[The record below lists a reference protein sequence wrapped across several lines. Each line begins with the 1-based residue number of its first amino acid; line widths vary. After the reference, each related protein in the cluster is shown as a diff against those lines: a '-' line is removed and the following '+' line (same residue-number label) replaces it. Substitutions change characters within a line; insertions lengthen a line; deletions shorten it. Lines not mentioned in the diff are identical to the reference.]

1 MKLARKF
8 TLFFVA
14 TLFTVALVGLTA
26 ETADA
31 RKGVQGKARS
41 SVSRPS
47 RSASSRAR
55 APKSR
60 PTHKPRPT
68 ASQPKSRPK
77 TSTAQTRPTKQGAK
91 TRPVQQG
98 TKTRPAQ
105 GKSDRMAD
113 RNANKNVNRDR
124 DVNRN
129 RDINIDRDIDVDVDH
144 RGGWY
149 DDHDHWHPVAT
160 GLAVGAAAA
169 VGAAVIG
176 SIVNSV
182 PADCDTLVV
191 NGTSYRHCN
200 GTWYEPRYSGGD
212 VTYIVV
218 ESPQ

>member
-14 TLFTVALVGLTA
+14 TLFTVDLVGLTA

-77 TSTAQTRPTKQGAK
+77 TSTAQTRPTKQGARPAPFSRVP
-91 TRPVQQG
+91 RPVRHRASPTAWPTATPTRTSTAIG
-98 TKTRPAQ
+98 T
-105 GKSDRMAD
+105 
-113 RNANKNVNRDR
+113 
-124 DVNRN
+124 
-129 RDINIDRDIDVDVDH
+129 
-144 RGGWY
+144 
-149 DDHDHWHPVAT
+149 
-160 GLAVGAAAA
+160 
-169 VGAAVIG
+169 
-176 SIVNSV
+176 
-182 PADCDTLVV
+182 
-191 NGTSYRHCN
+191 
-200 GTWYEPRYSGGD
+200 
-212 VTYIVV
+212 
-218 ESPQ
+218 

>member
-1 MKLARKF
+1 MHCTAR
-8 TLFFVA
+8 
-14 TLFTVALVGLTA
+14 
-26 ETADA
+26 
-31 RKGVQGKARS
+31 GVRCRG
-41 SVSRPS
+41 
-47 RSASSRAR
+47 
-55 APKSR
+55 
-60 PTHKPRPT
+60 
-68 ASQPKSRPK
+68 
-77 TSTAQTRPTKQGAK
+77 
-91 TRPVQQG
+91 
-98 TKTRPAQ
+98 
-105 GKSDRMAD
+105 
-113 RNANKNVNRDR
+113 DR
-124 DVNRN
+124 DNQRPGIAPSLNGLPYLPFTRLLSPVPADSGLGRKLLADSFAIYARVLEAIYNRN

-144 RGGWY
+144 HGGWY